1 MTAPDAKHHASP
13 RPAAAASDDEP
24 LRLLSAGAGQG
35 LVETLEQEFLL
46 AEGARLECR
55 FGAVG
60 AMKAALLEGAPCD
73 VLVLTTPM
81 IRALQ
86 QSGHLQAGSEAIL
99 GEVETGIAARANEPL
114 PDVSTPQALKNA
126 LLSAA
131 EIYFP
136 DPERATAGIHFAS
149 VLAQL
154 GIAGQVEAR
163 LRTFPNGM
171 TAMRELVLRAPPGS
185 IGCTQITE
193 IRYTAGVTYAGGLP
207 AGCELKTQ
215 YAAAITA
222 RASQPE
228 LAQRFIAF
236 VTGAQAQAARKRLG
250 FDDPSVYAPTHPFR

>member
-1 MTAPDAKHHASP
+1 MTAPDAEHPASP
-13 RPAAAASDDEP
+13 RAPDAASDREP

-35 LVETLEQEFLL
+35 LVETLEQEFLR
-46 AEGARLECR
+46 AEGARLQCR

-73 VLVLTTPM
+73 VMVLTTAM

-86 QSGHLQAGSEAIL
+86 ASGELRPGSEAVL
-99 GEVETGIAARANEPL
+99 GEVETGIAVRANEPL
-114 PDVSTPQALKNA
+114 PDVSTPQALRQA

-136 DPERATAGIHFAS
+136 DPQRATAGIHFAS

-154 GIAGQVEAR
+154 GIAAQVEAR

-171 TAMRELVLRAPPGS
+171 TAMRELVLRAPPTS

-193 IRYTAGVTYAGGLP
+193 IRYTPGVAYAGGLP
-207 AGCELKTQ
+207 AGCELKTH
-215 YAAAITA
+215 YAAAVAT
-222 RASQPE
+222 RATQPE
-228 LAQRFIAF
+228 PAQRFIAF
-236 VTGAQAQAARKRLG
+236 LTGPQAEATRARLG
-250 FDDPSVYAPTHPFR
+250 FGGKVA